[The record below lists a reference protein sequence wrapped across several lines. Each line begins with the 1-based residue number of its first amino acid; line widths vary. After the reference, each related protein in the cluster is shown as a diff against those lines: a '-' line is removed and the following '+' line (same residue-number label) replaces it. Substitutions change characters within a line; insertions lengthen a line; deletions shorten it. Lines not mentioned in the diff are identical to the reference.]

1 MSVSDSGAPYLEEN
15 ALVVAKRSAMHQRP
29 TSVHLIGYLARDAE
43 PGQWRVYFNERL
55 DSYVRVSES
64 SIVSNLP
71 HPRAEQAEGRTVVKV
86 DAPDDLELVRVVPE
100 QLQASFLQGEFV
112 SRLTPGMSL
121 PTPGAATAGSSAAC
135 VLTSILIVVETIE
148 ITSAPPPPV
157 PSAAATSDA
166 SCCLC
171 WTPEALCP
179 GDVPT

>member
-1 MSVSDSGAPYLEEN
+1 MSVSNASTPYLEEN
-15 ALVVAKRSAMHQRP
+15 ALVVARRSASVRP
-29 TSVHLIGYLARDAE
+29 TSVHLIGYLGRDAE
-43 PGQWRVYFNERL
+43 PGQWRVYFNEQL
-55 DSYVRVSES
+55 DSYVRVPES

-86 DAPDDLELVRVVPE
+86 DTPDDLELVRVVPE
-100 QLQASFLQGEFV
+100 QVQASFLQGEFV

-135 VLTSILIVVETIE
+135 VLTTILIVVETIE

-157 PSAAATSDA
+157 PSAAATSNA

-179 GDVPT
+179 GDFPT

>member
-1 MSVSDSGAPYLEEN
+1 MSISDSAGAPYLEEN
-15 ALVVAKRSAMHQRP
+15 ALVVARRSARQRP
-29 TSVHLIGYLARDAE
+29 TSVHLIGYLGRDSE

-55 DSYVRVSES
+55 DSYVRVPEA

-71 HPRAEQAEGRTVVKV
+71 HPRAGEAEGRTVVKV

-121 PTPGAATAGSSAAC
+121 PAPGAATGGSSAAC
-135 VLTSILIVVETIE
+135 VITSILIVVETIE

-157 PSAAATSDA
+157 PSSAQTSNA

-179 GDVPT
+179 GE